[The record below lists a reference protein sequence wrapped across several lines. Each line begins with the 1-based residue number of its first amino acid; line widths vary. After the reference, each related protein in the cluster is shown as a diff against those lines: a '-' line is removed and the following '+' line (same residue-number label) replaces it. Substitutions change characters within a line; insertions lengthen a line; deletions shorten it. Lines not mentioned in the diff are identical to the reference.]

1 MNLTDCV
8 TVFNLYNGQIY
19 LAVIIHPSTGG
30 DRTSTNQ
37 NSEIHLYSV
46 NKDIGT
52 VQKMHVLRTS
62 FNGTHGLAMH
72 SIDDVSTFN
81 SCTLLGY
88 IMGINVYQED

>member
-1 MNLTDCV
+1 M
-8 TVFNLYNGQIY
+8 
-19 LAVIIHPSTGG
+19 
-30 DRTSTNQ
+30 
-37 NSEIHLYSV
+37 

-81 SCTLLGY
+81 SSTVVGY
-88 IMGINVYQED
+88 IMGSDVYQED